1 MRRLVWDASFKRAF
15 RRHTRQDP
23 ILQERILEVLAVLAA
38 DPFEP
43 TLKTHKL
50 RGQLAGLWA
59 CWVEY
64 DCRVIFAFEADP
76 ADDEDAIV
84 LVDIGSHDE
93 VY

>member
-1 MRRLVWDASFKRAF
+1 MRKLVWDASFKRAF
-15 RRHTRQDP
+15 RRQARQDP
-23 ILQERILEVLAVLAA
+23 VLQERILEVLTALAA
-38 DPFEP
+38 NPFEP

-64 DCRVIFAFEADP
+64 DCRVVFTFEADP
-76 ADDEDAIV
+76 ADGEDAIV
-84 LVDIGSHDE
+84 LIDIGSHDE

>member
-1 MRRLVWDASFKRAF
+1 MRKLVWDASFKRAF
-15 RRHTRQDP
+15 RQIGRSDP
-23 ILQERILEVLAVLAA
+23 TLPQRTLEVLARLAA
-38 DPFEP
+38 NPFDPA
-43 TLKTHKL
+43 LKTHKL

-64 DCRVIFAFEADP
+64 DCRIIFAFETDP
-76 ADDEDAIV
+76 DGGNELVV

>member
-1 MRRLVWDASFKRAF
+1 MRNLVWDASFKRAF
-15 RRHTRQDP
+15 RRRTRQDP
-23 ILQERILEVLAVLAA
+23 LLQDRILEMLAELAA

-43 TLKTHKL
+43 ALKTHKL
-50 RGQLAGLWA
+50 HGQLAGLWA

-76 ADDEDAIV
+76 AGGADAIV
-84 LVDIGSHDE
+84 LVDIGSHAE

>member
-1 MRRLVWDASFKRAF
+1 MRNLVWDASFKRAF

-23 ILQERILEVLAVLAA
+23 ILQERILEVLAALAA

-43 TLKTHKL
+43 ALKTHKL

-59 CWVEY
+59 TWVEY
-64 DCRVIFAFEADP
+64 DCRVIFVFEADP
-76 ADDEDAIV
+76 AGGEDAVV

>member
-1 MRRLVWDASFKRAF
+1 VRKLVWDASFKRAL
-15 RRHTRQDP
+15 RRLARQDST
-23 ILQERILEVLAVLAA
+23 LQERILESLAA
-38 DPFEP
+38 LIANPFDPV
-43 TLKTHKL
+43 LKTHKL

-64 DCRVIFAFEADP
+64 DCRIIFTFEADP
-76 ADDEDAIV
+76 IGGEDVIV